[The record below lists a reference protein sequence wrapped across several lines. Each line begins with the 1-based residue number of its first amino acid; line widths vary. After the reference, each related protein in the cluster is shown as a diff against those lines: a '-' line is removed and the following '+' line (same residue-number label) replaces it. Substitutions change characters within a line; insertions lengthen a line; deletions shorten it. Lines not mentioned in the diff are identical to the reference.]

1 MMNKELEIL
10 LDEAIDNYNEE
21 VNEDQHLW
29 WWDVLNE
36 IHDLSDDDEVMR
48 VIIAIEKETEKLQMK
63 RAAGL

>member
-1 MMNKELEIL
+1 MNKELEIL

-21 VNEDQHLW
+21 VSEEKHLW

-36 IHDLSDDDEVMR
+36 IKDLSDDDEVIR
-48 VIIAIEKETEKLQMK
+48 VIISIEKETEKLQMK